1 MIQRLRSFVLS
12 LSKHEWFKSLLTD
25 FSIHPSTSSGRTEK
39 SVSKVLV
46 IGCAVPKGHKR
57 NEVHLSSF
65 TLYRSHAPRGNAVS
79 NAPALRFTSKQR
91 WSVRL

>member
-65 TLYRSHAPRGNAVS
+65 T
-79 NAPALRFTSKQR
+79 
-91 WSVRL
+91 RLMRLLSSAHPIFILLKNNNNSLT